1 MKRQG
6 GKPAKALG
14 ARDGS
19 PTAGGT
25 GRRALAVAAPLPAVP
40 LGTVGLALGSL
51 KKARTPGTP
60 SGIMKGITQE
70 AGAVPA
76 KGIREGLVNKEV
88 SQFLTISCPK
98 KLSLQK
104 ALERK

>member
-1 MKRQG
+1 
-6 GKPAKALG
+6 
-14 ARDGS
+14 
-19 PTAGGT
+19 
-25 GRRALAVAAPLPAVP
+25 
-40 LGTVGLALGSL
+40 
-51 KKARTPGTP
+51 
-60 SGIMKGITQE
+60 MKGITQG

-104 ALERK
+104 ALKRK